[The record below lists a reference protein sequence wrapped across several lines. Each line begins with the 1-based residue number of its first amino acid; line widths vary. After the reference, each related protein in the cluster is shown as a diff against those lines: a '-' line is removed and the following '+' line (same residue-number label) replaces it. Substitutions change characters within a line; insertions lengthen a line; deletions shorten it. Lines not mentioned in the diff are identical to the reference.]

1 LHVIYIDR
9 TTIILQYLVDSEW
22 DWDVRRILG
31 SEFLVNILSKAVM
44 NVLTK
49 MGKIKF
55 ITADVLA
62 VVGETLLDP
71 GVFQILQ

>member
-1 LHVIYIDR
+1 
-9 TTIILQYLVDSEW
+9 
-22 DWDVRRILG
+22 
-31 SEFLVNILSKAVM
+31 M
-44 NVLTK
+44 NLLTK